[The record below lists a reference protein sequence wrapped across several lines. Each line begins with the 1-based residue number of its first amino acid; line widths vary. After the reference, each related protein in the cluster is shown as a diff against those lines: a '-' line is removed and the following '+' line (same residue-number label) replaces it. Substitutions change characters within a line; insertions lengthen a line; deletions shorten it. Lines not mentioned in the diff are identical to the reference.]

1 MALPHPCHTQSR
13 ASIPQVKVT
22 KKEAPPLGCRCMWF
36 SLSNQFLWARWGT
49 LKSCL
54 SWEERPLTGSWKES
68 NVLFLSYSNL
78 EWSLIIAELGE
89 IREGMILAQISQTF
103 IFSIEW
109 TRTWANS
116 RRWWGTAKHG
126 VLKSMGLWIAKH
138 DWVTEKQKKK
148 NPGFSYIF
156 LNRCFF
162 IFCLPTV
169 LLPEALNGCFYK

>member
-36 SLSNQFLWARWGT
+36 SLSNQCLWARWGT

-54 SWEERPLTGSWKES
+54 SWEERPLTRSWKER

-89 IREGMILAQISQTF
+89 KRGNDLGSNITDFHLFYWMNKDLGKLQELVRDSKAWHAEVHGLLKRWTWLGDWKTKKPWIF
-103 IFSIEW
+103 IYF
-109 TRTWANS
+109 
-116 RRWWGTAKHG
+116 
-126 VLKSMGLWIAKH
+126 
-138 DWVTEKQKKK
+138 
-148 NPGFSYIF
+148 
-156 LNRCFF
+156 
-162 IFCLPTV
+162 
-169 LLPEALNGCFYK
+169 PE